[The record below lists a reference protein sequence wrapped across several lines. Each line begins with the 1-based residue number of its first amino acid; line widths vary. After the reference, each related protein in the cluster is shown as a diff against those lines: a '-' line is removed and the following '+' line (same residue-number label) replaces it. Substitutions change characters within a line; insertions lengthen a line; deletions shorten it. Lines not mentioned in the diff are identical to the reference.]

1 MPILKEGSSGPEVK
15 KLQARLKELGFD
27 PKAADGKFGRSTREA
42 VIAFQKSKGLP
53 ADGIVGPQTLA
64 AL

>member
-1 MPILKEGSSGPEVK
+1 MAVLKEGSSGPGVK

-27 PKAADGKFGRSTREA
+27 PKAVDGKFGRTTKEA
-42 VIAFQKSKGLP
+42 VIAFLEEQ
-53 ADGIVGPQTLA
+53 GIARRWYRRAQTLA